1 MQEDKECN
9 GRNLRD
15 SVSNYLFDRFGFP
28 LNIIYDPK
36 FHQSKWKLRQTRY
49 FKKFS
54 PLETL
59 SHKNFYF
66 QCPSDK

>member
-36 FHQSKWKLRQTRY
+36 FHQSKWKLRQTLMI
-49 FKKFS
+49 FS
-54 PLETL
+54 KIFTIGNIKP
-59 SHKNFYF
+59 
-66 QCPSDK
+66 